1 MYSRLKRELVIV
13 INRKK
18 KYKLIRL
25 MVTLGLIFSQLVL
38 PIRRLGLQM
47 ISAQTKV
54 IPQEIVTQTE
64 TQGTQVVATKQ
75 KLESE
80 NSSLKVALKR
90 ESGFEHNAT
99 IDASLDTESQEDNS
113 QRSVTQAIV
122 TMALE
127 LRKQG
132 LSIVDTKIVRI
143 QSSTNQRNDITTTLT
158 FKNGLSLEGASTEAN
173 DPNVRVGIVNPNDTV
188 QTITPAIK
196 QEADGKVKNLVFTGR
211 LGKQVIIV
219 STTRLK
225 EEQTISLDSYG
236 ELVIDGAVGLSK
248 KDRPPY
254 SKPITVNI
262 LKPKLSSIES
272 SLDSKDF
279 EIVKTIDNLYTWDDQ
294 FYLLDFISKQ
304 YEVLKTDY
312 QSAKDSTPQI
322 RDILFG
328 EYTVEPLVM
337 NKGHNNTINIYIRS
351 TRPLGLKP
359 IGAAPALIQPRSF
372 RSLTPRSTRMKRSA
386 PVEKFEGELEHH
398 KRIDYLG
405 DNQNNPDTT
414 IDDKEDEHD
423 TSDLYRLYL
432 DMTGKKQPLDIL
444 VVVDRSGSMQEG
456 IGSIEKYKYWKYKYD
471 EYYHIWRN
479 AGTIYF
485 DNYLGPRYQPDTYTY
500 YDYQSKES
508 VPFGIK
514 RDQAVKDALIGST
527 GLLQKFLD
535 INPQNQLAVVGFQGS
550 VAYRYYDEKPERT
563 PWNTI
568 MYQPSKSTS
577 KDADV
582 LKDWETSSN
591 LSRDSLSYQDRNGT
605 NYHAALLKADE
616 MLQKVANNG
625 HRKIMVFISD
635 GVPTFYFGADNYRSG
650 NGTVSDGNIINSQKG
665 SKLAIDE
672 FKNKYP
678 NLSIYSLG
686 VSKDINSDT
695 SSSSPVV
702 LKYLSGDDY
711 YFGITDTEQLEKTAN
726 KIVEDSK
733 ISNLTISDT
742 LSQYVNVYDEQPDIL
757 VTRKS
762 KKTGAIEI
770 VYKDNRVTEMGR
782 DIIEGVS
789 FTSEK
794 SGNSTGKVTLKFK
807 PDYKI
812 DDEYTYT
819 LSFNV
824 KASDEA
830 YEKYK
835 DEKGKYT
842 VEGDVDTDYNGNQTS
857 SGKGGLHSNQAASV
871 DYMAD
876 GREQQLPYKH
886 PVIQVKTVPIAFTKV
901 DADNNQKKLAGVE
914 FELRKEDKKIVWE
927 KGTTGSNGQLNF
939 KYLQKGK
946 TYYLYETKAKLGYT
960 LPENPWE
967 VKVDSK
973 GKITVKHPIEGDLS
987 SKGETYTIKNHKI
1000 YQLPSSGGR
1009 GSQIFI
1015 IVGSMTATVALLFYR
1030 RQHRKKQY

>member
-47 ISAQTKV
+47 ISTQTKV

-99 IDASLDTESQEDNS
+99 IDASLDTESQGDNS

-188 QTITPAIK
+188 QTITPTIK

-456 IGSIEKYKYWKYKYD
+456 IGSVQKYRYYGYQWSNYYGWRYYNTLDSDEWKGETFSDRGIQY
-471 EYYHIWRN
+471 
-479 AGTIYF
+479 
-485 DNYLGPRYQPDTYTY
+485 RYR
-500 YDYQSKES
+500 S
-508 VPFGIK
+508 VVQVSSGIR
-514 RDQAVKDALIGST
+514 RDQAVKDALLGEH
-527 GLLQKFLD
+527 GLLKKFIG
-535 INPQNQLAVVGFQGS
+535 INPKNNIGIIGFQGAVS
-550 VAYRYYDEKPERT
+550 YQYSDQKLDQT
-563 PWNTI
+563 PWGRI
-568 MYQPSKSTS
+568 MYQPSKETS
-577 KDADV
+577 RDADI
-582 LKDWETSSN
+582 LKNWENNAN
-591 LSRDSLSYQDRNGT
+591 LDSELLSYMDNNGT

-616 MLQKVANNG
+616 LLAQVADNG
-625 HRKIMVFISD
+625 RRKIMIFVSD
-635 GVPTFYFGADNYRSG
+635 GVPTFYFGSDHYRAG
-650 NGTVSDGNIINSQKG
+650 NGTTSYPDNVKQSQQG
-665 SKLAIDE
+665 TQTAIDD
-672 FKNKYP
+672 FKMKHS

-695 SSSSPVV
+695 ASSSPVV
-702 LKYLSGDDY
+702 LKYLSGEGHY
-711 YFGITDTEQLEKTAN
+711 YGITDTDQLETTLN

-733 ISNLTISDT
+733 ISSLSISDT
-742 LSQYVNVYDEQPDIL
+742 LSQYVDYYEKQPDVL
-757 VTRKS
+757 VTRTS
-762 KKTGAIEI
+762 KETHKTEI
-770 VYKDNRVTEMGR
+770 LYQNEQVQEVGKGIIDKVT
-782 DIIEGVS
+782 
-789 FTSEK
+789 FTPK
-794 SGNSTGKVTLKFK
+794 TDGQPKGKVTLTFK
-807 PDYKI
+807 PDYRV
-812 DDEYTYT
+812 DDKYTYT

-824 KASDEA
+824 KASDKA

-835 DEKGKYT
+835 NEKGKYT

-876 GREQQLPYKH
+876 GRKQQLPYKH
-886 PVIQVKTVPIAFTKV
+886 PVIQVKTVPITFTKV

-927 KGTTGSNGQLNF
+927 KGITGSNGQLNF

-967 VKVDSK
+967 VAVANNGDIK
-973 GKITVKHPIEGDLS
+973 VKHPIEGELK
-987 SKGETYTIKNHKI
+987 SKDGSYMIKNYKI